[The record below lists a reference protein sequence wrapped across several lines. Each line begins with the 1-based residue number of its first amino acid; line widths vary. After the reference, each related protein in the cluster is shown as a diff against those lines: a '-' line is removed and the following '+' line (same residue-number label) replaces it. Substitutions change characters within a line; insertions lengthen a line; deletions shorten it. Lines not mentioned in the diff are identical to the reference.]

1 MDESLSLSSFTF
13 LPCKMNVCAMRGFTR
28 IIARLFE
35 TYRSMRTYGSVRR
48 GCVKD
53 GGRAVTGGKNRGKGG
68 RSHSTMSPRSPGRGN
83 K

>member
-1 MDESLSLSSFTF
+1 
-13 LPCKMNVCAMRGFTR
+13 MNVCAMRGFTR

-53 GGRAVTGGKNRGKGG
+53 GGRAVTEGKIGEKEAAVIQQCHRAHRAGEINEMHFHAYFDT
-68 RSHSTMSPRSPGRGN
+68 S
-83 K
+83 